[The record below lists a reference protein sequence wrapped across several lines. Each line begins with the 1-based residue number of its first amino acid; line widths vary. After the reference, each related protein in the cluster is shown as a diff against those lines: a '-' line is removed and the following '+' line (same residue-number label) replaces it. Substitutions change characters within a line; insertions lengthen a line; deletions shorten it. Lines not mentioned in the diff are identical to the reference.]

1 MTVDRF
7 AAARE
12 QFSTGLA
19 HLQSGRLAPA
29 EQAFRASLSLL
40 PGRPSTLTNLA
51 FTLLKL
57 GRPAEALP
65 LLDEVL
71 AQSPQDTEALGHRGV
86 ALTELRRPAE
96 ACAAFEALVQRVPE
110 RPEAWFHLAQTR
122 QMLDQPAAALD
133 AYDRCVALRPN
144 HGITWSQRG
153 SALRELGRAD
163 EAAASFERD
172 GSMRL
177 YFGQD
182 SSQMMK
188 TDRLLTVTIAAP
200 QGKGKRTLTLAKD
213 KVSLM
218 LQNLTTLERT
228 MATAD
233 GTLALEGRDL
243 LTGSFALKATLGNR
257 PLTLEG
263 KFEKAPVVTALD

>member
-1 MTVDRF
+1 MRTKTILTAVLSIFLLTAQDGMPLRPHGRF
-7 AAARE
+7 
-12 QFSTGLA
+12 
-19 HLQSGRLAPA
+19 
-29 EQAFRASLSLL
+29 
-40 PGRPSTLTNLA
+40 N
-51 FTLLKL
+51 
-57 GRPAEALP
+57 AEATGAISGP
-65 LLDEVL
+65 ITGDV
-71 AQSPQDTEALGHRGV
+71 S
-86 ALTELRRPAE
+86 AE
-96 ACAAFEALVQRVPE
+96 IQ
-110 RPEAWFHLAQTR
+110 
-122 QMLDQPAAALD
+122 
-133 AYDRCVALRPN
+133 
-144 HGITWSQRG
+144 
-153 SALRELGRAD
+153 
-163 EAAASFERD
+163 RD

-228 MATAD
+228 VATAD

-257 PLTLEG
+257 PLTLKG